1 MDLSGDRLISELYIF
16 FGLCVLFLLGNLVIR
31 LSNKDFPQFLFNC
44 AVLSLLALFSAS
56 MLSSDLATTAM
67 GMLSINPFSLFFVLI
82 LTIAMLL
89 TGILAYEYAGR
100 YGDFA
105 LMASFSMMGIY
116 LVAFAN
122 SLISIFIGLE
132 LMVIPTVFIVLLSR
146 RSLEAAAKLFIMSAI
161 SIGLL
166 SFAIVTIYG
175 ASNSFAL
182 VHAQQSDLM
191 LFAAALFVASLGF
204 EASIFPF
211 NVLIPDVYEG
221 SPSYATAMLGGIN
234 KKVGFIVLMQVL
246 ILVFATFKS
255 AFLAV
260 AMLSV
265 LTMFYGNIVA
275 IMQRSFKR
283 MLAYSSISQA
293 GYMLIGIAAA
303 TSAGIAATMFQIFAH
318 AFIFIGIFAIVAW
331 LESRNRNEI
340 NDLIGLN
347 QESRLMA
354 AAATL
359 FMLSLIGLPFTTG
372 FVGKFL
378 LFLSAVNANLVWLA
392 IIGVVNSVIS
402 IYYYARPIMAMY
414 TVKSDA
420 KKIRPE
426 GAIAFVVLAC
436 LAITLLFGLYP
447 QPMISMATNAAN
459 YLFSMA

>member
-1 MDLSGDRLISELYIF
+1 
-16 FGLCVLFLLGNLVIR
+16 
-31 LSNKDFPQFLFNC
+31 
-44 AVLSLLALFSAS
+44 
-56 MLSSDLATTAM
+56 
-67 GMLSINPFSLFFVLI
+67 
-82 LTIAMLL
+82 
-89 TGILAYEYAGR
+89 
-100 YGDFA
+100 
-105 LMASFSMMGIY
+105 
-116 LVAFAN
+116 
-122 SLISIFIGLE
+122 
-132 LMVIPTVFIVLLSR
+132 
-146 RSLEAAAKLFIMSAI
+146 
-161 SIGLL
+161 
-166 SFAIVTIYG
+166 
-175 ASNSFAL
+175 
-182 VHAQQSDLM
+182 M
-191 LFAAALFVASLGF
+191 LFAAALFIASLGF
-204 EASIFPF
+204 EASLFPF

-293 GYMLIGIAAA
+293 GYMLIGIA
-303 TSAGIAATMFQIFAH
+303 TSTSSGIAATMFQIFAH